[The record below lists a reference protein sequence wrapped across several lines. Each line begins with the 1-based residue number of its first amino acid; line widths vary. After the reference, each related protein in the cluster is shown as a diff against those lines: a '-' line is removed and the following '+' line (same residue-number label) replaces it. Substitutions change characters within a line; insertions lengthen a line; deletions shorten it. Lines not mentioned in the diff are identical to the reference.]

1 MKMKQDFRE
10 LNSNIIRKLCIG
22 KKSDTR
28 CARIKLGSRAR
39 WTKISRIFV
48 FTCLIVSIRF
58 TYILLSQNINRK
70 TTR

>member
-22 KKSDTR
+22 KKSDTS

-48 FTCLIVSIRF
+48 FTCL
-58 TYILLSQNINRK
+58 
-70 TTR
+70 